1 MSKKQKKPTMDEI
14 LGSVLVKCRR
24 IQGGNV
30 KHQDELKPKLVV
42 EVLEG
47 THEGENAN
55 YAFLTKKAQASLEET
70 AEFDDDGNI
79 TIELPEPTDISPDGI
94 NWVVK

>member
-1 MSKKQKKPTMDEI
+1 MSPAKKKPTMDEI
-14 LGSVLVKCRR
+14 LGSVQVKCRR

-47 THEGENAN
+47 THQGETAN
-55 YAFLTKKAQASLEET
+55 YAFLTKKAQAGLEET
-70 AEFDDDGNI
+70 AEFDESGEI
-79 TIELPEPTDISPDGI
+79 TILLPEPTDISPDGI